1 MGYRFPGH
9 RPGFLFW
16 LRQWSW
22 WLVLL
27 ITVTVVAATS
37 ISTGPWRHAD
47 AEVVQSAAVVLG
59 VFATVSW
66 RMRKWPLVF
75 AVGWASGRA
84 V

>member
-1 MGYRFPGH
+1 
-9 RPGFLFW
+9 